1 MIVDGVKRYRIL
13 YIITQGILGGA
24 QTHIRHLCENL
35 KEDFE
40 VHVAVGVHGP
50 LVENLSEEGVAV
62 HVVTSL
68 VRPISLFKDI
78 DGFRE
83 LKMLIKSVKPDL
95 ISTHSSKAG
104 VLGRLAA
111 KTCGIPV
118 IFTAHGWAFTE
129 GVPTTKRNMYIWAE
143 RFAAKWADKIIC
155 VSDNDRK
162 LALDYG
168 VATEDHLI
176 TIHNG
181 MPFISGTFNN
191 NKGEEDKTVE
201 FIMVARFSEPK
212 DHQLLLHAIQ
222 QINSQNDYTFS
233 LVGDGELLEK
243 TRNLCFQLN
252 IEEKVRFLGSRQD
265 VPELLAGADVF
276 VLTSNWEGLPRSI
289 IEAMRAELPVIA
301 SDVGGVSE
309 LVEEGVTGYLVP
321 RGDAETLRARLEI
334 LIDNPELR
342 QQMGMAGYERFIEKF
357 TFDRMLKETVKV
369 YEEVLQK
376 HGKIM
381 G

>member
-1 MIVDGVKRYRIL
+1 MIINGERYRIL

-35 KEDFE
+35 KEDCD
-40 VHVAVGVHGP
+40 VHVAVGVYGP
-50 LVENLSEEGVAV
+50 LVENLSQEGIAV
-62 HVVTSL
+62 HVVPSL

-78 DGFRE
+78 GGLRE
-83 LKMLIKSVKPDL
+83 LKRLIKSVKPDL

-104 VLGRLAA
+104 ILGRLAA
-111 KTCGIPV
+111 KACGVPV

-129 GVPTTKRNMYIWAE
+129 GVPPTKRLIYIGAE
-143 RFAAKWADKIIC
+143 RLAAKWADKIIC
-155 VSDNDRK
+155 VSENDRK
-162 LALDYG
+162 LALGCG
-168 VATEDHLI
+168 VSTEEQLI

-181 MPFISGTFNN
+181 MPLISGTFNN

-212 DHQLLLHAIQ
+212 DHQLLLHAVQ

-243 TRNLCFQLN
+243 TGSLCFQLN
-252 IEEKVRFLGSRQD
+252 IDEKVRFLGSRQD

-289 IEAMRAELPVIA
+289 IEAMRAGLPVIA
-301 SDVGGVSE
+301 SDVGGVNE

-321 RGDAETLRARLEI
+321 RGDVETLRARLET

-376 HGKIM
+376 QGKIS